1 MFEEIIAGSCLCMLS
16 IQDIKR
22 KAVDLRILAVMF
34 FIAIAV
40 KIYMCIA
47 GESCDIKPVL
57 IAMIIGAAM
66 VITAHFTHMIGIGD
80 GVVMALMCFM
90 VGVKIAVAMLLAA
103 LFLVAIAALFM
114 IITDKVKCSSGR
126 INRAIP
132 LIPFMLVAYMGV
144 LFCT

>member
-1 MFEEIIAGSCLCMLS
+1 MIEEIIAGSCLCVLS
-16 IQDIKR
+16 VQDIKR

-40 KIYMCIA
+40 KIYICIA
-47 GESCDIKPVL
+47 GESCDIKPML

-80 GVVMALMCFM
+80 GIVMALICFI
-90 VGVKIAVAMLLAA
+90 VGVQMAVAMLLAA
-103 LFLVAIAALFM
+103 LFLVALVAMFM
-114 IITDKVKCSSGR
+114 IITDKVKCSNGR
-126 INRAIP
+126 INREIT